1 MKTYR
6 VTVNNCYGDIYASS
20 ALTALR
26 IFVEEN
32 CISCDSDSDTVEVRD
47 LETGELFKP
56 HGSAWSLGMS
66 QGWILL

>member
-6 VTVNNCYGDIYASS
+6 VTVKNCYGDIEASS

-26 IFVEEN
+26 IFVDES
-32 CISCDSDSDTVEVRD
+32 CISCDSDYDTVEVRD

-56 HGSAWSLGMS
+56 HGSAYPLGMS
-66 QGWILL
+66 QGWRLL